1 MHPTLPALNH
11 SFFLFPFSLCF
22 ETSQKFVFL
31 VALFLTVTLSLTSL
45 NSHSCAV
52 FCSVEREG
60 AGGTHNASLRLSGQ
74 EGVLHEFAIHFED
87 F

>member
-1 MHPTLPALNH
+1 
-11 SFFLFPFSLCF
+11 
-22 ETSQKFVFL
+22 
-31 VALFLTVTLSLTSL
+31 VTLSLTSL